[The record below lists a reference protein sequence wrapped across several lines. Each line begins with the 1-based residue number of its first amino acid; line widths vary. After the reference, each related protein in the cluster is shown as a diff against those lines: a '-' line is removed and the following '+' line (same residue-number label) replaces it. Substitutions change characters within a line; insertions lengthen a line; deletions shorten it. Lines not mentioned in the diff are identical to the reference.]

1 MSSAAVH
8 GVIAT
13 FNRDKLAELAALIA
27 DAGVEWSCLAD
38 VPGASAP
45 EENGATLLENARIK
59 ARAGLALT
67 GLLTVADDTGFEV
80 DALGGRP
87 GIHAARYAG
96 PDATYADNV
105 RKLLGELAGV
115 PPAQRTARFRTVC
128 VAAFPDGSEEA
139 VEGVLEGRVID
150 APRGGGGFGYDPV
163 FVPEGETRTF
173 AELGPDEKNRISHR
187 ARAARA
193 LAALLAE
200 RFAGN

>member
-1 MSSAAVH
+1 MSGAARR

-13 FNRDKLAELAALIA
+13 FNRDKLAELAALVA
-27 DAGVEWSCLAD
+27 DAGIEWTCLAD

-45 EENGATLLENARIK
+45 EEHGAKLIENARIK

-87 GIHAARYAG
+87 GVHASRYAG
-96 PDATYADNV
+96 EGATYADNV
-105 RKLLGELAGV
+105 RMLLGELAGV

-128 VAAFPDGSEEA
+128 VAAFPDGGEEA

-150 APRGGGGFGYDPV
+150 APRGSGGFGYDPV
-163 FVPEGETRTF
+163 FVPAGETRTL
-173 AELGPDEKNRISHR
+173 AEMGAEEKNRISHR

-193 LAALLAE
+193 LARRLAA
-200 RFAGN
+200 RFAGI